1 MEGADAIFMNCKKSN
16 KCQFIVNIFNSA
28 RPFSSS
34 RHDRCFFEGK
44 TLHCLSKC
52 KSWFSYTVSC
62 APWNPLY
69 ITWVIYYLSYN
80 SYFIIKS
87 LVINWWDFKLFGYF
101 KLFADFKYQYAVR
114 IIGWW
119 EHRFAPESRVSS
131 IPNIKLRASSIHI
144 SESARGQ
151 LLKFCVLTVQKISNK
166 SEQFS
171 MLLAEQFSCII

>member
-1 MEGADAIFMNCKKSN
+1 MLFWRENATLLIEVQILVLVHRIMRTVKSV
-16 KCQFIVNIFNSA
+16 IYY
-28 RPFSSS
+28 
-34 RHDRCFFEGK
+34 
-44 TLHCLSKC
+44 LS
-52 KSWFSYTVSC
+52 YIL
-62 APWNPLY
+62 PELY

-131 IPNIKLRASSIHI
+131 IPNIKLRASSIQI

>member
-1 MEGADAIFMNCKKSN
+1 M
-16 KCQFIVNIFNSA
+16 
-28 RPFSSS
+28 
-34 RHDRCFFEGK
+34 
-44 TLHCLSKC
+44 
-52 KSWFSYTVSC
+52 
-62 APWNPLY
+62 
-69 ITWVIYYLSYN
+69 
-80 SYFIIKS
+80 
-87 LVINWWDFKLFGYF
+87 KLFGYF
-101 KLFADFKYQYAVR
+101 KLFADFKYPYAVR

-119 EHRFAPESRVSS
+119 EHYRFAPESRVLS